1 VLKKEEK
8 EMKRFYEEEVRK
20 AQKQIDF
27 AVCGFVGNLEECQ
40 VALEFVDKE
49 DSHRKA
55 LLEIKESIDAIL
67 DLYANLDYNVKRFG
81 EELKR
86 EADEQADSEASVFD
100 LIREESV
107 ESLTKEGQSE
117 C

>member
-1 VLKKEEK
+1 MKKY
-8 EMKRFYEEEVRK
+8 YENEVRK
-20 AQKQIDF
+20 VQKQIDF
-27 AVCGFVGNLEECQ
+27 AVCGFTGELDCTNAIL
-40 VALEFVDKE
+40 AAPDHE

-55 LLEIKESIDAIL
+55 LLDLRESLDAIL

-86 EADEQADSEASVFD
+86 EADEKAESEAAVFD
-100 LIREESV
+100 FIREESV